1 MFRRHAMIVKKK
13 KKKRCVRL
21 LILRE
26 HVNKRPFLSY
36 FVGEKKKNSQPCIV
50 LSVYKVSQSVF
61 LLIQPV

>member
-1 MFRRHAMIVKKK
+1 MFRRHDMIVKKK
-13 KKKRCVRL
+13 KRKKDVSL

-36 FVGEKKKNSQPCIV
+36 FVGKENSHPCIV